1 MRAGDGEN
9 KRDVVE
15 MVVREAPA
23 RFNEIVEWGAQFDMK
38 NGKFL

>member
-15 MVVREAPA
+15 MVVTEAPA
-23 RFNEIVEWGAQFDMK
+23 RFNEIVEWEQT
-38 NGKFL
+38 LI